1 MRTWLKVTIGIIVSL
16 IIIFIVG
23 GYILYNSL
31 LESLPIYQGE
41 LKAPSLKSEVKIYF
55 DSLAVPYI
63 VANTDED
70 VSFTLGYLHASER
83 IFSMDMM
90 RRAGEGRLSE
100 IFGVETLP
108 FDKMFRTVGLGRTAK
123 MIKEKMNPEGLK
135 LLEAYSRGVNFYIEE
150 KKNDYPVEFDVL
162 GYQPEEWKPEHSII
176 VIRMMAWELNLGW
189 WTDLTF
195 TELVQ
200 KLGEEKVKEIL
211 PGYPENAPTIIPSDI
226 KKFSQINSN
235 FIETD
240 KAFRKF
246 IGMTGTHLGSNN
258 WVVNSQMSASGK
270 PIIANDPH
278 LAYRAPGIWYAAVI
292 KSPNLPDGKAGWNA
306 AGVTLPGVPGI
317 VIGKN
322 ENISWTLTNIMTD
335 ETDFYFETLDSSRTK
350 YLLDGK
356 WIDLNIIQDTIE
368 TRDGIR
374 EPIEIKYTHRGPI
387 ISNIHPYTFVFNKD
401 ESTYPPISMR
411 WLGNEFSDEMDAFL
425 KINKAKNWNEFKSA
439 VEKFNT
445 PGQNFVY
452 ADREGNIGYIFGG
465 ALPIRPNNATTFVFD
480 GSTAKNDWKGFVPRN
495 ELPYLFNPSAN
506 LPTGQAGF
514 IATANN
520 KVMKDFKYHITNL
533 WEPSSRIERITELL
547 QSKQKHSVEDYMKYQ
562 EDILSPY
569 AKQIVPYILFA
580 FQDVEVKDKNLSRA
594 LQLLE
599 EWNYEMD
606 KYQQAPAI
614 FLTFF
619 DKLMKNIYMD
629 EMGEDLFN
637 QYVFLANVPYR
648 NIPELLQNPFSDW
661 FNDVKKNE
669 RKTRDDVIR
678 ESMNDA
684 LDELENKLG
693 KEVKF
698 WQWGNLHTVTFKHAF
713 AGVSWI
719 LDEVINIGPYEIS
732 GDGTTIFNTE
742 YSFSESIEKYPLFR
756 HEPFDCELG
765 PSMRFIYDFAKPDEF
780 YLILTTGQSG
790 NIFSDHYKDQT
801 ELFLNGKYMKIRT
814 DEASI
819 TNQQNSLLRLLPK

>member
-1 MRTWLKVTIGIIVSL
+1 MRTWLKVTIGIILSL

-23 GYILYNSL
+23 GHIFYNSL
-31 LESLPIYQGE
+31 LESLPVYEGE

-63 VANTDED
+63 LAENDED
-70 VSFTLGYLHASER
+70 VAFALGYLHASER
-83 IFSMDMM
+83 MFSMDMI

-100 IFGVETLP
+100 ILGVETLP
-108 FDKMFRTVGLGRTAK
+108 FDKMFRTVGLSRTAEI
-123 MIKEKMNPEGLK
+123 IKSKMNPEALK
-135 LLEAYSRGVNFYIEE
+135 LLEAYSRGVNFYLDE
-150 KKNDYPVEFDVL
+150 KKNKYPVEFDVL

-211 PGYPENAPTIIPSDI
+211 PGYPENAPTIIPADI
-226 KKFSQINSN
+226 KKFAQINSN

-292 KSPNLPDGKAGWNA
+292 KSPGWNT

-322 ENISWTLTNIMTD
+322 DNISWTLTNIMTD
-335 ETDFYFETLDSSRTK
+335 ETDFYIETLDSSRTK
-350 YLLDGK
+350 YLFDEK
-356 WIDLNIIQDTIE
+356 WNDLVIVEDTIY
-368 TRDGIR
+368 TKDGIK

-387 ISNIHPYTFVFNKD
+387 ISNIHPYNFVYNQD

-411 WLGNEFSDEMDAFL
+411 WLGNECSDEMDAFL
-425 KINKAKNWNEFKSA
+425 KINKAKNWSEFKSA
-439 VEKFNT
+439 VEEFNI

-452 ADREGNIGYIFGG
+452 ADRDGNIGYVFGG
-465 ALPIRPNNATTFVFD
+465 TLPIRNDNATTFVFD
-480 GSTAKNDWKGFVPRN
+480 GSDSKNDWKGFVPRN
-495 ELPYLFNPSAN
+495 ELPYLFNPTQN
-506 LPTGQAGF
+506 Y

-547 QSKQKHSVEDYMKYQ
+547 QARGKHSVEDYMKYQ

-569 AKQIVPYILFA
+569 AKQIVPYIIYA
-580 FQDVEVKDKNLSRA
+580 FQDAEVKDKNLSQS
-594 LQLLE
+594 LQLLR
-599 EWNYEMD
+599 EWNYEME

-661 FNDVKKNE
+661 YNDVKKNE

-678 ESMNDA
+678 ESLNDA

-693 KEVKF
+693 KDVKD

-719 LDEVINIGPYEIS
+719 IDEVVNIGPYEIS

-742 YSFSESIEKYPLFR
+742 YAFSESIEKYPLFR

-814 DEASI
+814 DESPI
-819 TNQQNSLLRLLPK
+819 TSQGKSLLRLLPK

>member
-1 MRTWLKVTIGIIVSL
+1 MRTWLKVTIGIILSL
-16 IIIFIVG
+16 IIIFIIG
-23 GYILYNSL
+23 GYIFYNSL
-31 LESLPIYQGE
+31 TESLPIYEGE

-63 VANTDED
+63 LAENDD
-70 VSFTLGYLHASER
+70 DAAFSLGYLHASER
-83 IFSMDMM
+83 MFSMDII
-90 RRAGEGRLSE
+90 RCAGEGRLSE

-108 FDKMFRTVGLGRTAK
+108 FDKMFRTVGLSRTAK

-135 LLEAYSRGVNFYIEE
+135 LLEAYSHGVNYYLEE
-150 KKNDYPVEFDVL
+150 KKNKYPVEFDVL
-162 GYQPEEWKPEHSII
+162 GYEPEEWKPEHSII

-211 PGYPENAPTIIPSDI
+211 PGYPENAPIIIPADI
-226 KKFSQINSN
+226 KKFAQINSN

-270 PIIANDPH
+270 SIIANDPH

-292 KSPNLPDGKAGWNA
+292 KSPTWNA

-322 ENISWTLTNIMTD
+322 DNISWSLTSIMTD

-350 YLLDGK
+350 YLLDGNWK
-356 WIDLNIIQDTIE
+356 DLIVVEDTIE

-387 ISNIHPYTFVFNKD
+387 ISNIHPYNFVYNND
-401 ESTYPPISMR
+401 ESTYPPISIR

-425 KINKAKNWNEFKSA
+425 NINKAKNWSEFKSG
-439 VEKFNT
+439 VEKYNI

-452 ADREGNIGYIFGG
+452 ADREGNIGYVFGG
-465 ALPIRPNNATTFVFD
+465 ALPIRSTNATTFLFD
-480 GSTAKNDWKGFVPRN
+480 GSTAKNDWKGFVSRN
-495 ELPYLFNPSAN
+495 ELPYLFNPSA
-506 LPTGQAGF
+506 GY

-520 KVMKDFKYHITNL
+520 KVMKDFKFHITNL
-533 WEPSSRIERITELL
+533 WEPSSRIERIIELV
-547 QSKQKHSVEDYMKYQ
+547 QSKSKHSAKDYMKYQ

-569 AKQIVPYILFA
+569 GKQIVPYIINA
-580 FQDVEVKDKNLSRA
+580 FQEAEVKDENLSQS
-594 LQLLE
+594 LKLLR

-629 EMGEDLFN
+629 EMGEDLYN
-637 QYVFLANVPYR
+637 QYVFLANLPYR
-648 NIPELLQNPFSDW
+648 NILELLQNPFSDW
-661 FNDVKKNE
+661 YNDVKKNE

-678 ESMNDA
+678 ESLNDA
-684 LDELENKLG
+684 LDELENKFG
-693 KEVKF
+693 KDVKD
-698 WQWGNLHTVTFKHAF
+698 WQWGKLHTVTFKHAF
-713 AGVSWI
+713 SGASGL
-719 LDEVINIGPYEIS
+719 LDDVINIGPYEIS

-742 YSFSESIEKYPLFR
+742 YAFSESIEKYPLFR

-765 PSMRFIYDFAKPDEF
+765 PSMRFIYDFAQPDEF

-801 ELFLNGKYMKIRT
+801 ELFLNGKYMKIST
-814 DEASI
+814 NEKSI
-819 TNQQNSLLRLLPK
+819 TDQKNSILKLLPK

>member
-1 MRTWLKVTIGIIVSL
+1 MQTWLKVTIGIILSL
-16 IIIFIVG
+16 IIILVVG
-23 GYILYNSL
+23 GYIFYNSL
-31 LESLPIYQGE
+31 TESLPIYQGE

-55 DSLAVPYI
+55 DTLAIPYI
-63 VANTDED
+63 IADNDED
-70 VSFTLGYLHASER
+70 VSFALGYLHARER
-83 IFSMDMM
+83 MFSMDMI

-100 IFGVETLP
+100 ILGVEALP
-108 FDKMFRTVGLGRTAK
+108 FDKMFRTVGLSRTAS

-135 LLEAYSRGVNFYIEE
+135 LLEAYSRGVNYYLEE
-150 KKNDYPVEFDVL
+150 KKNKYPVEFDVL

-189 WTDLTF
+189 WTDLAF

-200 KLGEEKVKEIL
+200 KLGEEKAKEIL
-211 PGYPENAPTIIPSDI
+211 PGYPENAPTIIPADI
-226 KKFSQINSN
+226 KKFAQISNN
-235 FIETD
+235 FIKTD

-258 WVVNSQMSASGK
+258 WVVNSQLSASGK

-278 LAYRAPGIWYAAVI
+278 LAYRAPGIWYAMVI
-292 KSPNLPDGKAGWNA
+292 KSPNWNA

-317 VIGKN
+317 AIGKN

-350 YLLDGK
+350 YLLDGN
-356 WIDLNIIQDTIE
+356 WEELIVVEDTIE

-387 ISNIHPYTFVFNKD
+387 VSNIHPYNFVYNQD

-425 KINKAKNWNEFKSA
+425 KINKAKNWSEFKSA
-439 VEKFNT
+439 VEKFNI

-452 ADREGNIGYIFGG
+452 ADLQGNIGYVFGG

-480 GSTAKNDWKGFVPRN
+480 GSDSKNDWKGFVSRN
-495 ELPYLFNPSAN
+495 ELPFLFNPTQN
-506 LPTGQAGF
+506 Y

-547 QSKQKHSVEDYMKYQ
+547 QSKSKHSSEDYMTYQ
-562 EDILSPY
+562 EDFLSPY
-569 AKQIVPYILFA
+569 AKQIVPYIIYA
-580 FQDVEVKDKNLSRA
+580 FQDAEVKDENLSQA
-594 LQLLE
+594 LKLLK

-619 DKLMKNIYMD
+619 AKLMKNIYLD

-648 NIPELLQNPFSDW
+648 N
-661 FNDVKKNE
+661 
-669 RKTRDDVIR
+669 
-678 ESMNDA
+678 
-684 LDELENKLG
+684 
-693 KEVKF
+693 
-698 WQWGNLHTVTFKHAF
+698 
-713 AGVSWI
+713 
-719 LDEVINIGPYEIS
+719 
-732 GDGTTIFNTE
+732 
-742 YSFSESIEKYPLFR
+742 
-756 HEPFDCELG
+756 
-765 PSMRFIYDFAKPDEF
+765 
-780 YLILTTGQSG
+780 
-790 NIFSDHYKDQT
+790 
-801 ELFLNGKYMKIRT
+801 
-814 DEASI
+814 
-819 TNQQNSLLRLLPK
+819 

>member
-1 MRTWLKVTIGIIVSL
+1 MRTWLKVTIGIVLSL
-16 IIIFIVG
+16 IIIFVVG
-23 GYILYNSL
+23 GYIFYNSL
-31 LESLPIYQGE
+31 LESLPVYEGE
-41 LKAPSLKSEVKIYF
+41 LWVSMPSAKVPSLKAEVKIYF

-63 VANTDED
+63 ISQNDED

-83 IFSMDMM
+83 MFSMDMI
-90 RRAGEGRLSE
+90 RRAAEGRLSE
-100 IFGVETLP
+100 VFGVETLP
-108 FDKMFRTVGLGRTAK
+108 FDKMFRTVGLSRTAM
-123 MIKEKMNPEGLK
+123 MIKEKMNPDALK
-135 LLEAYSRGVNFYIEE
+135 LLEAYSRGVNYYLEE
-150 KKNDYPVEFDVL
+150 KKNKYPVEFDVL

-226 KKFSQINSN
+226 KKFAQINNN
-235 FIETD
+235 FIDTD

-246 IGMTGTHLGSNN
+246 FGMTGTHLGSNN
-258 WVVNSQMSASGK
+258 WVVNSQMSGSGK

-292 KSPNLPDGKAGWNA
+292 KSLDWNA

-322 ENISWTLTNIMTD
+322 DNISWTLTSIMTD
-335 ETDFYFETLDSSRTK
+335 ETDFYFETLDSTRTK

-356 WIDLNIIQDTIE
+356 WKDLIVIEDTIE

-387 ISNIHPYTFVFNKD
+387 ISNIHPYNLVYNQD

-439 VEKFNT
+439 VEKFNI

-452 ADREGNIGYIFGG
+452 ADLPDGKAGKEGNIGYVFGG
-465 ALPIRPNNATTFVFD
+465 ALPIRPNDATTFLFD
-480 GSTAKNDWKGFVPRN
+480 GSTTKNDWKGFVSRN
-495 ELPYLFNPSAN
+495 ELPYLFNPSQN
-506 LPTGQAGF
+506 YIG
-514 IATANN
+514 TANN
-520 KVMKDFKYHITNL
+520 KVIKDFKYHITNL

-547 QSKQKHSVEDYMKYQ
+547 QSKNKHSAEGYMKYQ
-562 EDILSPY
+562 EDFLSPY
-569 AKQIVPYILFA
+569 AKQIVPYIIFA
-580 FQDVEVKDKNLSRA
+580 FQDAEVKDKNLSQS
-594 LQLLE
+594 LKLLR

-629 EMGEDLFN
+629 EMGEDLFD

-661 FNDVKKNE
+661 YNNVKKNE

-693 KEVKF
+693 KDVKD
-698 WQWGNLHTVTFKHAF
+698 WQWGKLHTVTFKHAF

-719 LDEVINIGPYEIS
+719 IDEVVNIGPYEIS

-742 YSFSESIEKYPLFR
+742 YAFSESIEKYPLFR

-801 ELFLNGKYMKIRT
+801 EFFLNGKYMKIRT
-814 DEASI
+814 DDASI
-819 TNQQNSLLRLLPK
+819 TNQRNSLLRLLPK

>member
-1 MRTWLKVTIGIIVSL
+1 MQTWLKVTIGIVVSL

-23 GYILYNSL
+23 GYIFYNSL
-31 LESLPIYQGE
+31 TESLPIYQGE
-41 LKAPSLKSEVKIYF
+41 LKVPSLKSEVKIYF
-55 DSLAVPYI
+55 DTLAIPYI
-63 VANTDED
+63 IADNDED
-70 VSFTLGYLHASER
+70 VSFALGYLHASER
-83 IFSMDMM
+83 MFSMDMI

-100 IFGVETLP
+100 IFGAETVP
-108 FDKMFRTVGLGRTAK
+108 FDRMFRTVGLNRTAK
-123 MIKEKMNPEGLK
+123 MIKEKMNPEGLN
-135 LLEAYSRGVNFYIEE
+135 LLEAYSRGVNYYLEE
-150 KKNDYPVEFDVL
+150 KKNKYPVEFDVL

-189 WTDLTF
+189 WTDLSF

-211 PGYPENAPTIIPSDI
+211 PDYPENAPTIIPSEI
-226 KKFSQINSN
+226 KKFTQINTN

-258 WVVNSQMSASGK
+258 WVVNSEMSASGK

-278 LAYRAPGIWYAAVI
+278 LAYRAPGIWYAMVI
-292 KSPNLPDGKAGWNA
+292 KSPSWDV

-317 VIGKN
+317 AIGKN
-322 ENISWTLTNIMTD
+322 ENISWTLTSIMTD

-350 YLLDGK
+350 YLLDGNWK
-356 WIDLNIIQDTIE
+356 DLEIIEDTIY
-368 TRDGIR
+368 TRDGINV
-374 EPIEIKYTHRGPI
+374 PIEIKYTHRGPI
-387 ISNIHPYTFVFNKD
+387 ISNIHPYNFIFNRD

-425 KINKAKNWNEFKSA
+425 KINKAKNWSEFKAA
-439 VEKFNT
+439 VEKFNI

-452 ADREGNIGYIFGG
+452 ADREGNISYVFGG
-465 ALPIRPNNATTFVFD
+465 ALPVRQTNATTFLFD
-480 GSTAKNDWKGFVPRN
+480 GSDSKNDWKGFVPRD
-495 ELPYLFNPSAN
+495 ELPFLFD
-506 LPTGQAGF
+506 PTTNF

-520 KVMKDFKYHITNL
+520 KVIKDFKYHITNL
-533 WEPSSRIERITELL
+533 WEPSSRIDRITELL
-547 QSKQKHSVEDYMKYQ
+547 QAKNKHSVEDYMKYQ
-562 EDILSPY
+562 EDIYSPY
-569 AKQIVPYILFA
+569 AKSIVPYILYA
-580 FQDVEVKDKNLSRA
+580 FENAEVKDKNLEKS
-594 LQLLE
+594 LQLLR
-599 EWNYEMD
+599 EWNFEMD
-606 KYQQAPAI
+606 KYLHAPAI
-614 FLTFF
+614 FVTFF

-629 EMGEDLFN
+629 EMGDDLFN

-648 NIPELLQNPFSDW
+648 NILELLQNPFSVW
-661 FNDVKKNE
+661 YNDVKKNE

-684 LDELENKLG
+684 LDELESKLG
-693 KEVKF
+693 KDVKD
-698 WQWGNLHTVTFKHAF
+698 WQWGRIHTVTFKHAF
-713 AGVSWI
+713 SGASGL
-719 LDEVINIGPYEIS
+719 LDDVINIGPHEIS

-742 YSFSESIEKYPLFR
+742 YAFSESIEKYPLFS
-756 HEPFDCELG
+756 HDAFDCELG
-765 PSMRFIYDFAKPDEF
+765 PSMRFIYDFVKPDEF

-814 DEASI
+814 DEESI
-819 TNQQNSLLRLLPK
+819 TNQGNSLLRLLPK

>member
-1 MRTWLKVTIGIIVSL
+1 MRTWIKVTIGIVLSL
-16 IIIFIVG
+16 VIIFIVG
-23 GYILYNSL
+23 GYIFYNSL
-31 LESLPIYQGE
+31 LESLPKYEGE

-55 DSLAVPYI
+55 DSLAVPC
-63 VANTDED
+63 VFAEDDED
-70 VSFTLGYLHASER
+70 VAFTLGYLHASER
-83 IFSMDMM
+83 MFSMDMI

-100 IFGVETLP
+100 IFGQETLP
-108 FDKMFRTVGLGRTAK
+108 FDKMFRTVGLSRTAK
-123 MIKEKMNPEGLK
+123 MIMANMSPEALK
-135 LLEAYSRGVNFYIEE
+135 LLEAYSRGVNFYLKE
-150 KKNDYPVEFDVL
+150 KKNKYPVEFDVL
-162 GYQPEEWKPEHSII
+162 GYQPEEWKPEHSVI

-189 WTDLTF
+189 WTDLSF

-200 KLGEEKVKEIL
+200 KLGEEKVKEVL
-211 PGYPENAPTIIPSDI
+211 PEYPENAPTIIPFEI
-226 KKFSQINSN
+226 KKFGQINTN
-235 FIETD
+235 FINTD

-258 WVVNSQMSASGK
+258 WVVSPQMSASGK

-292 KSPNLPDGKAGWNA
+292 NSPSWNA
-306 AGVTLPGVPGI
+306 SGVTLPGVPGI

-322 ENISWTLTNIMTD
+322 DNISWTLTNIMTD
-335 ETDFYFETLDSSRTK
+335 ETDFYFETFDSTHTK
-350 YLLDGK
+350 YLVDETWKELE
-356 WIDLNIIQDTIE
+356 IVQDTIFR
-368 TRDGIR
+368 RDGIGV
-374 EPIEIKYTHRGPI
+374 PIEIKQTHRGPV
-387 ISNIHPYTFVFNKD
+387 ISNIHPYNFVYNKD
-401 ESTYPPISMR
+401 ESTFPPISMR

-425 KINKAKNWNEFKSA
+425 KINKAKNWSEFKSA

-465 ALPIRPNNATTFVFD
+465 ALPIRLNNASTFLFD
-480 GSTAKNDWKGFVPRN
+480 GSDSKNDWKGFVPRN
-495 ELPYLFNPSAN
+495 ELPFLYNPS
-506 LPTGQAGF
+506 QQY

-520 KVMKDFKYHITNL
+520 KVIKDFKYHITNL

-547 QSKQKHSVEDYMKYQ
+547 QSRNKHTVEDYMHYHI
-562 EDILSPY
+562 DILSPY
-569 AKQIVPYILFA
+569 AKNIVPYVLAA
-580 FQDVEVKDKNLSRA
+580 FKNVEVKDENLTQS

-606 KYQQAPAI
+606 KQQQAPAI

-629 EMGEDLFN
+629 EMGEDLYN

-648 NIPELLQNPFSDW
+648 NILELLQEPSSSWYD
-661 FNDVKKNE
+661 DVKNNE
-669 RKTRDDVIR
+669 RKNRDDVIR
-678 ESMNDA
+678 QSLADA

-693 KEVKF
+693 KDVKD
-698 WQWGNLHTVTFKHAF
+698 WQWGRLHTVTFKHPF
-713 AGVSWI
+713 SGVSWV
-719 LDEVINIGPYEIS
+719 LDEVINIGSYEIS
-732 GDGTTIFNTE
+732 GDGTSIFNTE
-742 YSFSESIEKYPLFR
+742 YAFSESIEEYPLFR

-819 TNQQNSLLRLLPK
+819 TNQRNGLLRLLPK

>member
-1 MRTWLKVTIGIIVSL
+1 MRTWLKVTIGIVLSL
-16 IIIFIVG
+16 IIIFIIG
-23 GYILYNSL
+23 GYIFYNSL
-31 LESLPIYQGE
+31 KESLPVYEGE

-63 VANTDED
+63 LADNDED
-70 VSFTLGYLHASER
+70 VSFALGYLHARER
-83 IFSMDMM
+83 MFTMDII

-108 FDKMFRTVGLGRTAK
+108 FDKMFRTVGLSRTAN

-150 KKNDYPVEFDVL
+150 KKNEYPVEFDVL
-162 GYQPEEWKPEHSII
+162 GYQPEKWKPEHSII
-176 VIRMMAWELNLGW
+176 IIRMMAWELNLGW
-189 WTDLTF
+189 WTDLAF

-211 PGYPENAPTIIPSDI
+211 PDYPENAPTIIPADI
-226 KKFSQINSN
+226 KKFAQINSN

-240 KAFRKF
+240 KSFRKF
-246 IGMTGTHLGSNN
+246 MGMTGTHLGSNN

-292 KSPNLPDGKAGWNA
+292 KSPTWNA
-306 AGVTLPGVPGI
+306 SGVSLPGVPGI

-322 ENISWTLTNIMTD
+322 DNISWTLTNIMTD

-350 YLLDGK
+350 YLLDGSWK
-356 WIDLNIIQDTIE
+356 DLIIVEDTIE

-387 ISNIHPYTFVFNKD
+387 ISGIHPYNFVFNED

-425 KINKAKNWNEFKSA
+425 QINKAENWNDFKSA
-439 VEKFNT
+439 VEKFNI

-452 ADREGNIGYIFGG
+452 ADRDGNIGYVFGG
-465 ALPIRPNNATTFVFD
+465 ALPIKPNNATSFVYD
-480 GSTAKNDWKGFVPRN
+480 GSDSKNDWKGFVPRN
-495 ELPYLFNPSAN
+495 ELPYLFNPSQN
-506 LPTGQAGF
+506 F

-520 KVMKDFKYHITNL
+520 KVIKDFKYHITNL

-547 QSKQKHSVEDYMKYQ
+547 QAKDKHSAEDYMTYQ

-569 AKQIVPYILFA
+569 AKSIVPYILDA
-580 FQDVEVKDKNLSRA
+580 FEGAEIKDKNLEKS
-594 LQLLE
+594 LQLLR
-599 EWNYEMD
+599 EWNYEVD
-606 KYQQAPAI
+606 KYQQAPSI

-619 DKLMKNIYMD
+619 DKLMKNIYLD

-648 NIPELLQNPFSDW
+648 NILELLKKPFSPW
-661 FNDVKKNE
+661 YNDVKKNE
-669 RKTRDDVIR
+669 RYIRDDIIR
-678 ESMNDA
+678 QSLNDA
-684 LDELENKLG
+684 LDELETKFG
-693 KEVKF
+693 KDVKD
-698 WQWGNLHTVTFKHAF
+698 WQWGRLHTVTFKHAF
-713 AGVSWI
+713 SGASGL
-719 LDEVINIGPYEIS
+719 LDGVINIGPYEIS

-742 YSFSESIEKYPLFR
+742 YAFSESIEKYPLFR

-790 NIFSDHYKDQT
+790 NIFSDHYKNQT

-814 DEASI
+814 DENSMSS
-819 TNQQNSLLRLLPK
+819 QGNSLLKLLPK

>member
-1 MRTWLKVTIGIIVSL
+1 MRTWLKVTIGIILSL

-23 GYILYNSL
+23 GYIFYNSL
-31 LESLPIYQGE
+31 TESLPVYEGE

-63 VANTDED
+63 FAENDED
-70 VSFTLGYLHASER
+70 AAFTLGYLHARER
-83 IFSMDMM
+83 MFSMDMI

-108 FDKMFRTVGLGRTAK
+108 FDKMFRTVGLSRTAK

-135 LLEAYSRGVNFYIEE
+135 LLEAYSRGVNFYLEE
-150 KKNDYPVEFDVL
+150 KKNEYPVEFDVL

-189 WTDLTF
+189 WTDLAF

-211 PGYPENAPTIIPSDI
+211 PGYPENAPTIIPADI
-226 KKFSQINSN
+226 KKFAQINTN

-292 KSPNLPDGKAGWNA
+292 KSPTWNA

-322 ENISWTLTNIMTD
+322 DNISWTLTSIMTD

-350 YLLDGK
+350 YLLDGNWK
-356 WIDLNIIQDTIE
+356 DLIIIEDTIE

-387 ISNIHPYTFVFNKD
+387 ISNIHPYNFIFNKD
-401 ESTYPPISMR
+401 ESTYPTISMR

-439 VEKFNT
+439 VEKFNI

-452 ADREGNIGYIFGG
+452 ADREGNIGYAFGG
-465 ALPIRPNNATTFVFD
+465 ALPIR
-480 GSTAKNDWKGFVPRN
+480 
-495 ELPYLFNPSAN
+495 
-506 LPTGQAGF
+506 
-514 IATANN
+514 
-520 KVMKDFKYHITNL
+520 
-533 WEPSSRIERITELL
+533 
-547 QSKQKHSVEDYMKYQ
+547 
-562 EDILSPY
+562 
-569 AKQIVPYILFA
+569 
-580 FQDVEVKDKNLSRA
+580 
-594 LQLLE
+594 
-599 EWNYEMD
+599 
-606 KYQQAPAI
+606 
-614 FLTFF
+614 
-619 DKLMKNIYMD
+619 
-629 EMGEDLFN
+629 
-637 QYVFLANVPYR
+637 
-648 NIPELLQNPFSDW
+648 
-661 FNDVKKNE
+661 
-669 RKTRDDVIR
+669 TRQCYNFCI
-678 ESMNDA
+678 
-684 LDELENKLG
+684 
-693 KEVKF
+693 
-698 WQWGNLHTVTFKHAF
+698 
-713 AGVSWI
+713 
-719 LDEVINIGPYEIS
+719 
-732 GDGTTIFNTE
+732 
-742 YSFSESIEKYPLFR
+742 
-756 HEPFDCELG
+756 
-765 PSMRFIYDFAKPDEF
+765 
-780 YLILTTGQSG
+780 
-790 NIFSDHYKDQT
+790 
-801 ELFLNGKYMKIRT
+801 
-814 DEASI
+814 
-819 TNQQNSLLRLLPK
+819 

>member
-1 MRTWLKVTIGIIVSL
+1 MQTWLKVTIGIIVSL
-16 IIIFIVG
+16 IIIFVIG
-23 GYILYNSL
+23 GYIFYNSL
-31 LESLPIYQGE
+31 TESLPAYEGE
-41 LKAPSLKSEVKIYF
+41 IKAPSLKSEVKVYF

-63 VANTDED
+63 FADNDED
-70 VSFTLGYLHASER
+70 VAFTLGYLHARER
-83 IFSMDMM
+83 MFSMDMI

-100 IFGVETLP
+100 IFGTETVL
-108 FDKMFRTVGLGRTAK
+108 FDRMFRTVGLSRTAK

-135 LLEAYSRGVNFYIEE
+135 LLEAYSRGVNFYLEE
-150 KKNDYPVEFDVL
+150 KRNEYPIEFDVL
-162 GYQPEEWKPEHSII
+162 GYHPEEWKPEHSII

-211 PGYPENAPTIIPSDI
+211 PGYPENAPIIIPSEI
-226 KKFSQINSN
+226 KKFLQINSS

-258 WVVNSQMSASGK
+258 WVVNPQMSASGK

-292 KSPNLPDGKAGWNA
+292 KSPSWNT

-322 ENISWTLTNIMTD
+322 DNISWTLTSIMTD

-350 YLLDGK
+350 YLLDGSWK
-356 WIDLNIIQDTIE
+356 DLVIIRDTID

-374 EPIEIKYTHRGPI
+374 EPIEIKSTHRGPI
-387 ISNIHPYTFVFNKD
+387 ISNIHPYNFIFSKD
-401 ESTYPPISMR
+401 ESTYPTISIR

-425 KINKAKNWNEFKSA
+425 KINKANNWSEFKSA
-439 VEKFNT
+439 VEKFNI

-452 ADREGNIGYIFGG
+452 ADREGNIGYAFGG
-465 ALPIRPNNATTFVFD
+465 ALPIRSGNTTTFLVD
-480 GSTAKNDWKGFVPRN
+480 GSTSKNDWKGLVPRN
-495 ELPYLFNPSAN
+495 EMPFLFNPPMN
-506 LPTGQAGF
+506 Y
-514 IATANN
+514 IASANN
-520 KVMKDFKYHITNL
+520 KVIKDFKYHITNL

-547 QSKQKHSVEDYMKYQ
+547 QSKSKHSAEDYMKYQ
-562 EDILSPY
+562 EDIYSPY
-569 AKQIVPYILFA
+569 AKIIVPYILYA
-580 FQDVEVKDKNLSRA
+580 FEDVKVKDKNLEKS
-594 LQLLE
+594 LQLLR
-599 EWNYEMD
+599 EWNFEMD

-619 DKLMKNIYMD
+619 EKLMKNIYMD

-648 NIPELLQNPFSDW
+648 NIIELLQNPFSDW
-661 FNDVKKNE
+661 YNDVKRNE

-678 ESMNDA
+678 QSFSDA
-684 LDELENKLG
+684 LDELESKLG
-693 KEVKF
+693 TDVKD
-698 WQWGNLHTVTFKHAF
+698 WQWGRLHTVTFKHAF
-713 AGVSWI
+713 SGAAGL
-719 LDEVINIGPYEIS
+719 LDDVINIGPYEIS

-742 YSFSESIEKYPLFR
+742 YAFSESIEEYPLFR
-756 HEPFDCELG
+756 HDPFDCELG

-801 ELFLNGKYMKIRT
+801 ELFLNGKYMKIKT
-814 DEASI
+814 DAESI
-819 TNQQNSLLRLLPK
+819 TNQGNNLLRLLPK

>member
-1 MRTWLKVTIGIIVSL
+1 MRTWLKVTIGIVVSL

-23 GYILYNSL
+23 GYIFYNSL
-31 LESLPIYQGE
+31 TESLPAYEGE
-41 LKAPSLKSEVKIYF
+41 LNIPSLKSEVKIYF

-63 VANTDED
+63 FAENDED
-70 VSFTLGYLHASER
+70 AAFTLGYLHARER
-83 IFSMDMM
+83 MFSMDMI

-108 FDKMFRTVGLGRTAK
+108 FDKMFRTVGLSRTAK

-135 LLEAYSRGVNFYIEE
+135 LLEAYSRGVNFYVEE
-150 KKNDYPVEFDVL
+150 KKNKYPVEFDIL

-189 WTDLTF
+189 WTDLAF

-211 PGYPENAPTIIPSDI
+211 PDYPENAPTIIPPEL
-226 KKFSQINSN
+226 KNFSQINTN

-240 KAFRKF
+240 KSFRKF

-258 WVVNSQMSASGK
+258 WVVNSQMSSSGK

-322 ENISWTLTNIMTD
+322 DNISWTLTNIMTD

-350 YLLDGK
+350 YLLDGSWK
-356 WIDLNIIQDTIE
+356 DLIIVEDTIE

-387 ISNIHPYTFVFNKD
+387 ISNIHPYNFIYNQD
-401 ESTYPPISMR
+401 ESAYPPISMR

-425 KINKAKNWNEFKSA
+425 KVNKAKNWGEFKSA
-439 VEKFNT
+439 VEKFNI

-452 ADREGNIGYIFGG
+452 ADREGNIGYVFGG

-480 GSTAKNDWKGFVPRN
+480 GSDSKNDWRGFVPRN
-495 ELPYLFNPSAN
+495 ELPFLLNPPAN
-506 LPTGQAGF
+506 F

-520 KVMKDFKYHITNL
+520 KVIKDFKYHITNL

-547 QSKQKHSVEDYMKYQ
+547 QSKGKHSVEDYMKYQ
-562 EDILSPY
+562 EDIYSPY
-569 AKQIVPYILFA
+569 AKSIVPYILYA
-580 FQDVEVKDKNLSRA
+580 FENAEVKDKNLEKS
-594 LQLLE
+594 LQLLR
-599 EWNYEMD
+599 EWNFEMD
-606 KYQQAPAI
+606 KYLHAPAI

-619 DKLMKNIYMD
+619 DKLMKNIYLD

-648 NIPELLQNPFSDW
+648 NVLELLKKPFSPW
-661 FNDVKKNE
+661 YNDVKKNE
-669 RKTRDDVIR
+669 RYIRDDIIR
-678 ESMNDA
+678 QSLNDA
-684 LDELENKLG
+684 LDELENKFG
-693 KEVKF
+693 KDVKD
-698 WQWGNLHTVTFKHAF
+698 WQWGKLHTVTFKHAF
-713 AGVSWI
+713 SGASGL
-719 LDEVINIGPYEIS
+719 LDGVINIGPYEIS

-742 YSFSESIEKYPLFR
+742 YAFSKSIEEFPLFR
-756 HEPFDCELG
+756 HDPFDCELG
-765 PSMRFIYDFAKPDEF
+765 PSMRFIYDFAKPNEF

-801 ELFLNGKYMKIRT
+801 ELFLNGSYMKIRT
-814 DEASI
+814 DEEAI
-819 TNQQNSLLRLLPK
+819 RNEGNKLLRILP

>member
-1 MRTWLKVTIGIIVSL
+1 MRTWLKALIGIILSL

-23 GYILYNSL
+23 GYIFYKSL
-31 LESLPIYQGE
+31 TESLPAYKGE
-41 LKAPSLKSEVKIYF
+41 LKVPSIKSEVKIYF
-55 DSLAVPYI
+55 DSLAIPYI
-63 VANTDED
+63 ITNNDED
-70 VSFTLGYLHASER
+70 VAFALGYLHSSER
-83 IFSMDMM
+83 MFSMDMI

-108 FDKMFRTVGLGRTAK
+108 FDKMFRTVGLGRTAA
-123 MIKEKMNPEGLK
+123 MIKSKMSPEGLK
-135 LLEAYSRGVNFYIEE
+135 YLEAYSRGVNFYLKE
-150 KKNDYPVEFDVL
+150 KKNKYPVEFDVL

-195 TELVQ
+195 TELLQ

-211 PGYPENAPTIIPSDI
+211 PDYPENAPTIIPPEI
-226 KKFSQINSN
+226 RKFSQVNTN

-258 WVVNSQMSASGK
+258 WAVNSQMSASGK

-292 KSPNLPDGKAGWNA
+292 KSPEWDA

-322 ENISWTLTNIMTD
+322 KNISWALTSIMTD
-335 ETDFYFETLDSSRTK
+335 ETDFYFETVDSSRTK

-356 WIDLNIIQDTIE
+356 WNDLIIYEDTIK
-368 TRDGIR
+368 TRDGIK

-387 ISNIHPYTFVFNKD
+387 ISNIHPYNFVYNQD
-401 ESTYPPISMR
+401 ETTYPPVSMR
-411 WLGNEFSDEMDAFL
+411 WLGDEFSDEMDSFL
-425 KINKAKNWNEFKSA
+425 KINKAKNWSEFKSA
-439 VEKFNT
+439 IEKFNI

-452 ADREGNIGYIFGG
+452 ADKDGNIGYVFGG
-465 ALPIRPNNATTFVFD
+465 AIPIRPNNATTFVFD
-480 GSTAKNDWKGFVPRN
+480 GSTSKNDWKGFVPRN
-495 ELPYLFNPSAN
+495 ELPFLFNPSTN
-506 LPTGQAGF
+506 Y

-520 KVMKDFKYHITNL
+520 KVIKDFKYHITNL

-547 QSKQKHSVEDYMKYQ
+547 EFKSKHSAEDYMKYQ
-562 EDILSPY
+562 EDILSSY
-569 AKQIVPYILFA
+569 AKQIVPYIIFA
-580 FQDVEVKDKNLSRA
+580 FQDAEVKDKNLSQS
-594 LQLLE
+594 LQLLR
-599 EWNYEMD
+599 EWNFEMD

-661 FNDVKKNE
+661 YNDVKKNE
-669 RKTRDDVIR
+669 KKIRDDVIR
-678 ESMNDA
+678 QSLNDA

-693 KEVKF
+693 EDVKD
-698 WQWGNLHTVTFKHAF
+698 WQWGNIHSVTFKHAF

-719 LDEVINIGPYEIS
+719 IDEVVNIGPYEIS

-742 YSFSESIEKYPLFR
+742 YAFSESIEKYPLFR

-801 ELFLNGKYMKIRT
+801 ELFLSGKYMKIRT

-819 TNQQNSLLRLLPK
+819 TNQKNSLLRLLPK

>member
-1 MRTWLKVTIGIIVSL
+1 MEL
-16 IIIFIVG
+16 IFI
-23 GYILYNSL
+23 
-31 LESLPIYQGE
+31 
-41 LKAPSLKSEVKIYF
+41 LKKRKT
-55 DSLAVPYI
+55 
-63 VANTDED
+63 N
-70 VSFTLGYLHASER
+70 
-83 IFSMDMM
+83 
-90 RRAGEGRLSE
+90 
-100 IFGVETLP
+100 
-108 FDKMFRTVGLGRTAK
+108 
-123 MIKEKMNPEGLK
+123 
-135 LLEAYSRGVNFYIEE
+135 
-150 KKNDYPVEFDVL
+150 YPVEFDVL

-211 PGYPENAPTIIPSDI
+211 PGYPENAPTIIPADI
-226 KKFSQINSN
+226 KKFAQINSN

-292 KSPNLPDGKAGWNA
+292 KSPTWNA

-322 ENISWTLTNIMTD
+322 ENISWTLTQIMTD

-356 WIDLNIIQDTIE
+356 WKDLIVIEDTIK

-387 ISNIHPYTFVFNKD
+387 ISNIHPYNFIFNKD

-439 VEKFNT
+439 VEKFNI

-452 ADREGNIGYIFGG
+452 ADSEGNIGYVFGG

-480 GSTAKNDWKGFVPRN
+480 GSTSKNDWKGFVPRN
-495 ELPYLFNPSAN
+495 ELPYLFNPSTN
-506 LPTGQAGF
+506 Y

-520 KVMKDFKYHITNL
+520 KVIKDFKYHITNL

-547 QSKQKHSVEDYMKYQ
+547 QSKSKHSVEDYMNYQ
-562 EDILSPY
+562 EDIFSPY
-569 AKQIVPYILFA
+569 AKSIVPYILFA
-580 FQDVEVKDKNLSRA
+580 FQDVEVKDENLA
-594 LQLLE
+594 Q
-599 EWNYEMD
+599 
-606 KYQQAPAI
+606 
-614 FLTFF
+614 
-619 DKLMKNIYMD
+619 
-629 EMGEDLFN
+629 
-637 QYVFLANVPYR
+637 
-648 NIPELLQNPFSDW
+648 
-661 FNDVKKNE
+661 
-669 RKTRDDVIR
+669 
-678 ESMNDA
+678 
-684 LDELENKLG
+684 
-693 KEVKF
+693 
-698 WQWGNLHTVTFKHAF
+698 VTQ
-713 AGVSWI
+713 
-719 LDEVINIGPYEIS
+719 
-732 GDGTTIFNTE
+732 TIT
-742 YSFSESIEKYPLFR
+742 
-756 HEPFDCELG
+756 
-765 PSMRFIYDFAKPDEF
+765 
-780 YLILTTGQSG
+780 
-790 NIFSDHYKDQT
+790 
-801 ELFLNGKYMKIRT
+801 
-814 DEASI
+814 
-819 TNQQNSLLRLLPK
+819 

>member
-1 MRTWLKVTIGIIVSL
+1 MQTWPKVTIGIILSL

-23 GYILYNSL
+23 GNIFYNSL
-31 LESLPIYQGE
+31 TESLPVYVGE
-41 LKAPSLKSEVKIYF
+41 LSVPSLKSEVKIYF
-55 DSLAVPYI
+55 DSLAIPYI
-63 VANTDED
+63 FAENDED
-70 VSFTLGYLHASER
+70 AAFILGYLHARER
-83 IFSMDMM
+83 MFSMDMI

-108 FDKMFRTVGLGRTAK
+108 FDKMFRTVGLSRTAK
-123 MIKEKMNPEGLK
+123 MIKDKMNPEGLK
-135 LLEAYSRGVNFYIEE
+135 LLETYSRGVNFYLEE
-150 KKNDYPVEFDVL
+150 KKNKYPIEFDVL
-162 GYQPEEWKPEHSII
+162 GYLPEKWKPEHSII

-211 PGYPENAPTIIPSDI
+211 PGYPQNAPTIIPADI
-226 KKFSQINSN
+226 KKFAQINSN

-258 WVVNSQMSASGK
+258 WVVNSQMSVSGK

-278 LAYRAPGIWYAAVI
+278 LAYRAPGIWYTAVI
-292 KSPNLPDGKAGWNA
+292 KSPTWNA

-322 ENISWTLTNIMTD
+322 ENISWTLTSIMTD
-335 ETDFYFETLDSSRTK
+335 ETDFYFETLDSTRTK
-350 YLLDGK
+350 YLLDESWK
-356 WIDLNIIQDTIE
+356 DLVIIEDTIE

-374 EPIEIKYTHRGPI
+374 EPIEIKYTHRGSI
-387 ISNIHPYTFVFNKD
+387 ISNIHPYNFIFNKD

-411 WLGNEFSDEMDAFL
+411 WFGNEFSDEMDAFL

-439 VEKFNT
+439 VEKFNI

-452 ADREGNIGYIFGG
+452 ADKDGNIGYVFGG
-465 ALPIRPNNATTFVFD
+465 ALPIRPDNATTFVFD
-480 GSTAKNDWKGFVPRN
+480 GSDSKNDWKGFVPRN

-506 LPTGQAGF
+506 Y

-520 KVMKDFKYHITNL
+520 KVIKDFKYHITNL

-547 QSKQKHSVEDYMKYQ
+547 QTKSKHSVEDYMTYQ

-569 AKQIVPYILFA
+569 AKSIVPYILFA
-580 FQDVEVKDKNLSRA
+580 FQDVEVKDKNLSQS
-594 LQLLE
+594 LKLLR
-599 EWNYEMD
+599 EWNFEMD
-606 KYQQAPAI
+606 KYQQAPSV

-648 NIPELLQNPFSDW
+648 NILELLQNPFSDW
-661 FNDVKKNE
+661 YNDVKKNE

-678 ESMNDA
+678 QSLTEA

-693 KEVKF
+693 KDVKD
-698 WQWGNLHTVTFKHAF
+698 WQWGRLHTVTFKHAF
-713 AGVSWI
+713 SGAFGL
-719 LDEVINIGPYEIS
+719 LDGVINIGTYEIS

-742 YSFSESIEKYPLFR
+742 YSFSESIEEYPLFR
-756 HEPFDCELG
+756 HDPFDCELG
-765 PSMRFIYDFAKPDEF
+765 PSMRFIYDFAYPDEF

-790 NIFSDHYKDQT
+790 NIFSDHYNDQT
-801 ELFLNGKYMKIRT
+801 QLFLSGKYMKIKT
-814 DEASI
+814 EEVLI
-819 TNQQNSLLRLLPK
+819 KKPINSLLRLLPK

>member
-23 GYILYNSL
+23 GYIFYNSL
-31 LESLPIYQGE
+31 TESLPVYEGE
-41 LKAPSLKSEVKIYF
+41 LQAPSLKSEVKIYF
-55 DSLAVPYI
+55 DSLAIPYI
-63 VANTDED
+63 FAENDED
-70 VSFTLGYLHASER
+70 AAFALGYLHARER
-83 IFSMDMM
+83 MFSMDMI

-100 IFGVETLP
+100 IFGTETVP
-108 FDKMFRTVGLGRTAK
+108 FDRMFRTIGLSRTVK

-135 LLEAYSRGVNFYIEE
+135 LLEAYSRGVNFYLAE
-150 KKNDYPVEFDVL
+150 KKNKYPVEFDVL
-162 GYQPEEWKPEHSII
+162 GYEPEEWKPEHSII

-189 WTDLTF
+189 WTDLAF

-211 PGYPENAPTIIPSDI
+211 PDYPENAPTIIPADI
-226 KKFSQINSN
+226 KKVTKGVTKFAQINSN

-292 KSPNLPDGKAGWNA
+292 KSPTWNA

-322 ENISWTLTNIMTD
+322 DNISWTLTNIMTD
-335 ETDFYFETLDSSRTK
+335 ETDFYYETLDSSRTK
-350 YLLDGK
+350 YLLDGSWK
-356 WIDLNIIQDTIE
+356 DLEVIEDTIY
-368 TRDGIR
+368 TRDGIK
-374 EPIEIKYTHRGPI
+374 EPVEIKYTHRGPI
-387 ISNIHPYTFVFNKD
+387 ISNIHPYNFIFNKD
-401 ESTYPPISMR
+401 ESTFPTISMR

-425 KINKAKNWNEFKSA
+425 KINKAKNWGEFKSA
-439 VEKFNT
+439 VEKFNI
-445 PGQNFVY
+445 PGQNFVF
-452 ADREGNIGYIFGG
+452 ADKDGNIGYAFGG
-465 ALPIRPNNATTFVFD
+465 ALPIRSNNTTTFVFD
-480 GSTAKNDWKGFVPRN
+480 GTSTKNDWKGFVPRN
-495 ELPYLFNPSAN
+495 ELPYLFNPSQN
-506 LPTGQAGF
+506 F

-520 KVMKDFKYHITNL
+520 KVIKDFKYHITNL

-547 QSKQKHSVEDYMKYQ
+547 QAKGKHSVEDYMNYQ
-562 EDILSPY
+562 EDIYSPY
-569 AKQIVPYILFA
+569 AMSIVPYIIFA
-580 FQDVEVKDKNLSRA
+580 FQDVEVKDKNLSQS
-594 LQLLE
+594 LQLIR

-606 KYQQAPAI
+606 KYQQAPAL

-629 EMGEDLFN
+629 EMGDDLFN

-648 NIPELLQNPFSDW
+648 NILALLQNPFSLW
-661 FNDVKKNE
+661 YNDVKKNE

-678 ESMNDA
+678 QSFSDA
-684 LDELENKLG
+684 LDELESKLG
-693 KEVKF
+693 KDVKD
-698 WQWGNLHTVTFKHAF
+698 WQWGKLHTVTFKHAF
-713 AGVSWI
+713 SGVSGL
-719 LDEVINIGPYEIS
+719 LDNVINIGPYEIS

-742 YSFSESIEKYPLFR
+742 YSFSGSIEEIPLFR
-756 HEPFDCELG
+756 HDPFDCELG

-801 ELFLNGKYMKIRT
+801 EQFLAGKYMKIRT
-814 DEASI
+814 GDELIEISK
-819 TNQQNSLLRLLPK
+819 NKLLRLLPK